1 MDSIV
6 LAYNPP
12 FRIPNDRWLEV
23 RLDLQNRLESPVLL
37 VDMSLPL
44 EELEQVVR
52 SHWTFCCK
60 RNSQRVVLITVDC
73 AEQAS
78 ALIDVARLWNQLDAD
93 APSNPPLFLAQRWDS
108 SDWAEFLVS
117 SDLEKS
123 MGPWLIVT
131 RYPVDVVDRMN
142 PGIFTLQRKQITEL
156 VWELRRLGVH
166 ADFAVQEANTV
177 NRQTDFFAEIPWG
190 ELLDLHSRSD
200 EADTDRIVLVCNGIC
215 GSKGFDQVF
224 PLKRIV
230 PLLVNKYLGAFEY
243 TSPLPTE
250 LASIDRGHEEFMR
263 RINAL
268 LPVAYRGRAD
278 EIQTDSMG
286 SASVQL
292 APDGK
297 VPWDKI
303 WTSFCDLG
311 IAGGPPHRGR
321 LLEPVD
327 RIDIDSDRDA
337 YHMVVAEICRG
348 ISLVSGL
355 ETVKCESL
363 GWVGVV
369 CENESMAAWMLR
381 AIIAEN
387 VIARRE
393 RNVVYVPAGP
403 QFTIYKEI
411 KNVIVTI
418 AKTTHFYRL

>member
-1 MDSIV
+1 
-6 LAYNPP
+6 
-12 FRIPNDRWLEV
+12 
-23 RLDLQNRLESPVLL
+23 
-37 VDMSLPL
+37 
-44 EELEQVVR
+44 
-52 SHWTFCCK
+52 
-60 RNSQRVVLITVDC
+60 
-73 AEQAS
+73 
-78 ALIDVARLWNQLDAD
+78 
-93 APSNPPLFLAQRWDS
+93 
-108 SDWAEFLVS
+108 
-117 SDLEKS
+117 
-123 MGPWLIVT
+123 
-131 RYPVDVVDRMN
+131 
-142 PGIFTLQRKQITEL
+142 
-156 VWELRRLGVH
+156 
-166 ADFAVQEANTV
+166 
-177 NRQTDFFAEIPWG
+177 
-190 ELLDLHSRSD
+190 
-200 EADTDRIVLVCNGIC
+200 
-215 GSKGFDQVF
+215 
-224 PLKRIV
+224 
-230 PLLVNKYLGAFEY
+230 
-243 TSPLPTE
+243 
-250 LASIDRGHEEFMR
+250 MR

-268 LPVAYRGRAD
+268 LPVAYRGRVD

-303 WTSFCDLG
+303 WTRFCDLG

-355 ETVKCESL
+355 ETVECESL

-403 QFTIYKEI
+403 QFTICKEI

>member
-1 MDSIV
+1 VDSIV

-12 FRIPNDRWLEV
+12 FRIPNDRWLDV
-23 RLDLQNRLESPVLL
+23 RLDLQARLESPVMLL
-37 VDMSLPL
+37 DMSRPV

-52 SHWTFCCK
+52 SHWTICCK
-60 RNSQRVVLITVDC
+60 RKSQRVVLITVDC
-73 AEQAS
+73 AERAS
-78 ALIDVARLWNQLDAD
+78 ALMDVARLWNQLETNGTND
-93 APSNPPLFLAQRWDS
+93 PSLFLAQRWDS

-117 SDLEKS
+117 SDLERS
-123 MGPWLIVT
+123 MGSWLIVS
-131 RYPVDVVDRMN
+131 RNPVNSVDRMN
-142 PGIFTLQRKQITEL
+142 TEICTLHRKQITEL
-156 VWELRRLGVH
+156 VWELRTLEVN
-166 ADFAVQEANTV
+166 ADFAIQDSNRG
-177 NRQTDFFAEIPWG
+177 NRQVDFFAEIPWG
-190 ELLDLHSRSD
+190 ELLDRHPRSD
-200 EADTDRIVLVCNGIC
+200 DADTDRIVLARDGNCR
-215 GSKGFDQVF
+215 SKDFDEVF

-243 TSPLPTE
+243 TSPLPVK
-250 LASIDRGHEEFMR
+250 LATIDRGHEELMR

-278 EIQTDSMG
+278 EVRTDSMG
-286 SASVQL
+286 SAGVRL
-292 APDGK
+292 DPDGK

-311 IAGGPPHRGR
+311 LAGGPPHRGL

-327 RIDIDSDRDA
+327 KVDIENDRAAYQSVIDEVR
-337 YHMVVAEICRG
+337 RG

-355 ETVKCESL
+355 ETVECESL
-363 GWVGVV
+363 GWVGIV

-393 RNVVYVPAGP
+393 RNVVFVPAGP
-403 QFTIYKEI
+403 RFTIYKEI
-411 KNVIVTI
+411 KNIIVTI

>member
-1 MDSIV
+1 VDSIV

-12 FRIPNDRWLEV
+12 FRVPSDRWLEV
-23 RLDLQNRLESPVLL
+23 RLDLQARLESPVLL
-37 VDMSLPL
+37 LDMSLPV
-44 EELEQVVR
+44 EELEQVAR
-52 SHWTFCCK
+52 SHWTICCK
-60 RNSQRVVLITVDC
+60 RHSQRVVLITVDC
-73 AEQAS
+73 AEHAS
-78 ALIDVARLWNQLDAD
+78 ALMDIARLWNQLDTNATND
-93 APSNPPLFLAQRWDS
+93 PPLFLAQRWDS

-123 MGPWLIVT
+123 VGPWLIVS
-131 RYPVDVVDRMN
+131 RNLVDAVDRMN
-142 PGIFTLQRKQITEL
+142 PGICTLHRKQITEL

-166 ADFAVQEANTV
+166 SDFAVQDSNRG
-177 NRQTDFFAEIPWG
+177 NRQTDFIAEIPWG
-190 ELLDLHSRSD
+190 ELLDLHPRSD
-200 EADTDRIVLVCNGIC
+200 EAHTDRIVLARDGNCR
-215 GSKGFDQVF
+215 SKDFDEVF

-243 TSPLPTE
+243 TSPLPVK

-355 ETVKCESL
+355 ETVECESL